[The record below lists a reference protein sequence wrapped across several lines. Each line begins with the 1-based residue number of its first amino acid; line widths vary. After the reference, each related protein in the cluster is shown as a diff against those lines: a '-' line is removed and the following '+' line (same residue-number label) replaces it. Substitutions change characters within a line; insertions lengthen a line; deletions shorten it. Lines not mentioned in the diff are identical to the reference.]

1 MAYLMGIDLGTSSL
15 KTIIIDEQGQV
26 VAQSV
31 ENYQFDT
38 PYNGYAE
45 QDPEVWWNACCKTVK
60 NAMNQFEKNPEEI
73 SGISFSGQMHGLVM
87 LDKQN
92 KVIRPSI
99 LHCDARSYKQVTDIN
114 EQLGRE
120 QIRNRLLNPVYTG
133 FLLPSLLWV
142 REEEPKHFE
151 KIKSVFLPKDYIKFK
166 FTGEINSDYSDA
178 SATLAFDIENL
189 NWSEKILEELDIVR
203 EIFPQCYSTCEVIGN
218 ITKTAAEQTG
228 LKTGTPVICGGA
240 DQVMQSMGNGV
251 IRKGQATVN
260 IGTSGQ
266 VCIQSD
272 KPIKNKD
279 LNTNTFCGYQK
290 GKWYTMGAI
299 INAGLSLNWFNQ
311 LFESTDYEEMNKA
324 VEKVSPGSEGV
335 IFLPYLNGERTPHL
349 NPNISGMFLG
359 VNLKTKRPQL
369 TRAVMEGV
377 AFALNQ
383 CIELMNELE
392 LYTREM
398 VASGGGARSK
408 AWLQMQAD
416 IYNIPLKIATTEEQA
431 CLGATIAA
439 GVGSGIFKN
448 VEEGC
453 RQIVKYQDRIYEPNV
468 VNNEKYQEYF
478 ALYKKTYQQSKGV
491 LEEVTELGRRR

>member
-15 KTIIIDEQGQV
+15 KTIIIDELGTV
-26 VAQSV
+26 VAQSA
-31 ENYQFDT
+31 ENYQFDI
-38 PYNGYAE
+38 PFNGFAE
-45 QDPEVWWNACCKTVK
+45 QDPEVWWKACCNTVNDTIRK
-60 NAMNQFEKNPEEI
+60 FGKNPEEI
-73 SGISFSGQMHGLVM
+73 AGISFSGQMHGLVM
-87 LDKQN
+87 LDNKK

-99 LHCDARSYKQVTDIN
+99 LHCDARSYEQVSYIN
-114 EQLGRE
+114 QKLGRE
-120 QIRNRLLNPVYTG
+120 QIKDELLNPIYTG
-133 FLLPSLLWV
+133 FMLPSLLWMLK
-142 REEEPKHFE
+142 EEPLNYE
-151 KIKSVFLPKDYIKFK
+151 KIKYVFLPKDYIKFK
-166 FTGEINSDYSDA
+166 LTYEINSDYSDA
-178 SATLAFDIENL
+178 SATLAFDIKNL
-189 NWSEKILEELDIVR
+189 KWSEKILDELSI
-203 EIFPQCYSTCEVIGN
+203 EKQIFPKCYSTCEEIGRV
-218 ITKTAAEQTG
+218 TKKAAEQTG
-228 LKTGTPVICGGA
+228 LQVGTPVICGGA

-299 INAGLSLNWFNQ
+299 INAGLSLNWLNQ

-335 IFLPYLNGERTPHL
+335 IFLPYLNGERTPYL

-359 VNLKTKRPQL
+359 INLKTKRPQL

-377 AFALNQ
+377 TFALSQ

-398 VASGGGARSK
+398 IASGGGARSK
-408 AWLQMQAD
+408 AWLQIQTD
-416 IYNIPLKIATTEEQA
+416 IYNIPLKVAKTEEQA
-431 CLGATIAA
+431 CLGAAIAA
-439 GVGSGIFKN
+439 GVGSGIFSN

-453 RQIVKYQDRIYEPNV
+453 TQIVKYQDKIYEPIMENH
-468 VNNEKYQEYF
+468 EKYQEYYRLF
-478 ALYKKTYQQSKGV
+478 KKTYQESKGV